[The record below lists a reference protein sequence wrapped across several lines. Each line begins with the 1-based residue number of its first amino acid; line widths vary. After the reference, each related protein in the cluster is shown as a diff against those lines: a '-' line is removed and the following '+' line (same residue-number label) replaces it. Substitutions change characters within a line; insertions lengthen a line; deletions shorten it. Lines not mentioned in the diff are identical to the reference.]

1 MDNEIC
7 GEDVECI
14 NVGTSSGKKRGRREK
29 KNTTWSE
36 AGYEYL
42 ADILIEQINLG
53 RKDGTGWTTEG
64 WREIERKM
72 KEKYGSECVK
82 DKIRNRLRTIKQHYN
97 HIKTLM
103 GLSGFGWDD
112 ATKRVTASDQVW
124 DDYIKAHPDY
134 DYYRGRSVVNY
145 EKFAIIYGDSIADG
159 RDVLLTNQRP
169 PHPMEAPQANIHDV
183 AGESSS
189 SDKMNEAVSE
199 APRVKKRST
208 GSSRRNVQDESKS
221 DYELTHAIKDINTT
235 LIYLADKMAQSG
247 PSQADIVA
255 AIEELDLDLTSEVRA
270 LRLLKDPQVASQ
282 FLAFSTKDRRHAWLM
297 AELSGSI

>member
-1 MDNEIC
+1 MENEIC

-36 AGYEYL
+36 AGDEYL

-53 RKDGTGWTTEG
+53 RKGGTGWTTEG

-82 DKIRNRLRTIKQHYN
+82 DKIRNCLRTIKQHYN

-112 ATKRVTASDQVW
+112 ATKRITASDQVW
-124 DDYIKAHPDY
+124 DDYVK
-134 DYYRGRSVVNY
+134 
-145 EKFAIIYGDSIADG
+145 
-159 RDVLLTNQRP
+159 
-169 PHPMEAPQANIHDV
+169 ANIHDV

-189 SDKMNEAVSE
+189 SDKMDEAVSE

-221 DYELTHAIKDINTT
+221 DYELAHAIKDINTT

-255 AIEELDLDLTSEVRA
+255 AIEELDLDLTLEVRA
-270 LRLLKDPQVASQ
+270 LRLLKDLQVASQ
-282 FLAFSTKDRRHAWLM
+282 FLAFSTKD
-297 AELSGSI
+297 